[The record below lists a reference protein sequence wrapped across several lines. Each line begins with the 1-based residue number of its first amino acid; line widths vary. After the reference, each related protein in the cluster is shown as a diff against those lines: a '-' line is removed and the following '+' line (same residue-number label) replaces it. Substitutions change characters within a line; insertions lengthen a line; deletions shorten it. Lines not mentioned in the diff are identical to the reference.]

1 MRSRRGKGFWV
12 NALPDERK
20 NSMAEDRF
28 ADALKQLVGNAS
40 AEGLSEA
47 DMRRILDQL
56 LEEAGRR

>member
-1 MRSRRGKGFWV
+1 
-12 NALPDERK
+12 
-20 NSMAEDRF
+20 MAEDRF

-56 LEEAGRR
+56 LEEAGRK